1 MPESLPYALVLTAAP
16 GSRAIS
22 STLEAAAET
31 LTAGVGQ
38 VLAQRWLAPA
48 EALWIDFAAAEDLDP
63 SSLVEPVRA
72 LVGSAPVDV
81 NAIAADHA
89 YTRRKL
95 LVADM
100 DSTLIEQECIDEMA
114 AMLGLKEQISA
125 ITERAMNGELDFEEA
140 LRARLGLLKG
150 LETAV
155 LQQVFDQRI
164 SLMPGAATL
173 VATMRANG
181 AFAAIVSG
189 GFTFF
194 TSQVRAALG
203 ADVDHSNTLGTN
215 DGKLNGDVIGP
226 ILGKDAKKAWL
237 EHYRQSHGLHVSQT
251 LAVGDGANDLAML
264 QAAGL
269 GVAYRAKPVV
279 AAQAQAAINHCD
291 LTGLLYLQGYHAS
304 EFVTP

>member
-1 MPESLPYALVLTAAP
+1 MSQSRAYALVLTAAP
-16 GSRAIS
+16 GSQAIS
-22 STLEAAAET
+22 TTLAAAAGT
-31 LTAGVGQ
+31 LASGVGD
-38 VLAQRWLAPA
+38 VLGQRWLAPA
-48 EALWIDFAAAEDLDP
+48 EALWIDFASSEDLDL
-63 SSLVEPVRA
+63 SSLVAPVGA
-72 LVGSAPVDV
+72 LVGTALVDV
-81 NAIAADHA
+81 NAIAADYA

-114 AMLGLKEQISA
+114 AMFGLKDQIST
-125 ITERAMNGELDFEEA
+125 ITERAMNGELDFEAA

-150 LETAV
+150 LEEAV

-181 AFAAIVSG
+181 AFTAIVSG

-203 ADVDHSNTLGTN
+203 ADADHSNTLAML
-215 DGKLNGDVIGP
+215 DGKLTGDVIGP
-226 ILGKDAKKAWL
+226 ILGKDTKKAWL
-237 EHYRQSHGLHVSQT
+237 EHYTQAGSLQVPQT

-291 LTGLLYLQGYHAS
+291 LTGLLYLQGYHVS